1 MERRERKATCATA
14 RESQLGLAKEN
25 EVERLRAHLRHDLAD
40 LGKVSTPSEPG
51 PCEEVLDQSHA
62 DVVAPARKGRTRSA
76 LSTRA
81 AAGRGEGTHLVEL
94 LVDLV
99 VVFIVLDELYDE
111 CTVREREQL
120 GVDLSRGKGSS
131 VSADGEEGVEG
142 ERGRTLSER
151 LYRSS
156 PSCL

>member
-25 EVERLRAHLRHDLAD
+25 EVDELRAHLRHDLAD

-51 PCEEVLDQSHA
+51 PCKKVLDQSHA
-62 DVVAPARKGRTRSA
+62 DVVAPAREVRTRSA
-76 LSTRA
+76 LSTRSC
-81 AAGRGEGTHLVEL
+81 RREGEDAHLVEL

-99 VVFIVLDELYDE
+99 VVFIVLDELDDE

-120 GVDLSRGKGSS
+120 GVDLSRETGSS
-131 VSADGEEGVEG
+131 VPADEEQGW
-142 ERGRTLSER
+142 RGRKGAHLV
-151 LYRSS
+151 
-156 PSCL
+156 